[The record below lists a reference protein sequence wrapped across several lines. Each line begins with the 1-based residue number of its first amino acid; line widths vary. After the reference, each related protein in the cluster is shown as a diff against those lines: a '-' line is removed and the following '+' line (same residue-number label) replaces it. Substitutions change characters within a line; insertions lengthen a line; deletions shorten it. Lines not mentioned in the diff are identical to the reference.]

1 MVITEGGPIDQLLH
15 TLWNAGGT
23 DLLLT
28 AGSLPLIRVDGQ
40 LRRVEGGSPLDASSV
55 EKLVRRVL
63 GEELA
68 ERFAQDKE
76 VDFSFSWQDKARL
89 RGNAFR
95 QRGAMALALRMI
107 PFAIPSLADLGLPPA
122 VEHWMRLPQGFIL
135 IIGAT
140 GTGKSTTLASML
152 DHINTNRAAHILT
165 IEDPIEYV
173 HDHKKGAV
181 NQREVGVDTDTF
193 AGALRSALREDPDVL
208 LVGEMRDPESI
219 QAALTIAETGHL
231 VFATLHA
238 NDTSQA
244 LDRVVDV
251 FPGEHQPQIRL
262 QLASTLA
269 GILYQQLIP
278 KIGGG
283 VVAAFE
289 VLIGTPGV
297 RNMIREGKTR
307 QIRNAVS
314 TGMREGMCTLET
326 SLSDLVARGVVSHE
340 DAIARSLYPK
350 EVKPLAPAVT
360 APAPQAR

>member
-1 MVITEGGPIDQLLH
+1 MAMSAGGPIDALLS
-15 TLWNAGGT
+15 TLWELGGT

-28 AGSLPLIRVDGQ
+28 AGSVPLLRVDGQ
-40 LRRVEGGSPLDASSV
+40 LRRVDGGEPLDGSDV
-55 EKLVRRVL
+55 EKLVRRVI

-68 ERFAQDKE
+68 ERFVREKQ
-76 VDFSFSWQDKARL
+76 VDFSFSWQEKARL

-95 QRGAMALALRMI
+95 QRGTVALSLRMI
-107 PFAIPSLADLGLPPA
+107 PFAIPTLADLGLPPV
-122 VEHWMRLPQGFIL
+122 VESWMRLPQGFIL
-135 IIGAT
+135 VIGAT
-140 GTGKSTTLASML
+140 GSGKSTTLASML
-152 DHINTNRAAHILT
+152 DHINTHRAAHVLT

-173 HDHKKGAV
+173 HHHKMGAV
-181 NQREVGVDTDTF
+181 NQREVGEDTDTF
-193 AGALRSALREDPDVL
+193 ADALRSALREDPDVL

-244 LDRVVDV
+244 LDRIVDV

-283 VVAAFE
+283 MIAAFE
-289 VLIGTPGV
+289 VLVGTAGV

-314 TGMREGMCTLET
+314 TGVRDGMCTIET
-326 SLSDLVARGVVSHE
+326 SLSDLVARGIVTHD
-340 DAIARSLYPK
+340 DAVARSLYPK
-350 EVKPLAPAVT
+350 EVK
-360 APAPQAR
+360 APAPTLAPPVQQGK

>member
-1 MVITEGGPIDQLLH
+1 MAITADGPIDRLL
-15 TLWNAGGT
+15 TILWDAGGT

-28 AGSLPLIRVDGQ
+28 AGSHPLIRVDGQ
-40 LRRVEGGSPLDASSV
+40 LRRVEGGQPLDGTDV
-55 EKLVRRVL
+55 EKLVRRVI

-68 ERFAQDKE
+68 ERLDLQKE
-76 VDFSFSWQDKARL
+76 IDFSFSWQDKARL

-95 QRGAMALALRMI
+95 QRGTVALSLRMI
-107 PFAIPSLADLGLPPA
+107 PFAIPSLADLGLPPT
-122 VEHWMRLPQGFIL
+122 VEAWMELPQGFIL
-135 IIGAT
+135 VIGAT

-152 DHINTNRAAHILT
+152 DHINTHRAAHILT

-173 HDHKKGAV
+173 HHHKRGAV
-181 NQREVGVDTDTF
+181 NQREVGEDTDTF
-193 AGALRSALREDPDVL
+193 ADALRSALREDPDVL

-244 LDRVVDV
+244 LDRIVDV

-278 KIGGG
+278 KVGGG
-283 VVAAFE
+283 MVAAFE
-289 VLIGTPGV
+289 VLVGTAGV

-314 TGMREGMCTLET
+314 TGMRDGMCTIES
-326 SLSDLVARGVVSHE
+326 SLSDLVARGIVTYD
-340 DAIARSLYPK
+340 DAVARSLYPK
-350 EVKPLAPAVT
+350 EVKAAAPVL
-360 APAPQAR
+360 PAAMQQGR